1 MEHMKVSTK
10 KWKMGYFE
18 NVKRR
23 EPFLD
28 IDYEELE
35 SCTSI
40 PKSSFSKKKKKRI
53 KKALMLSINTGKKYL
68 KYSIHFA
75 YICDYRP

>member
-35 SCTSI
+35 SCTAI
-40 PKSSFSKKKKKRI
+40 PKSSFSKKKKKE
-53 KKALMLSINTGKKYL
+53 KKKHLCCPSILGK
-68 KYSIHFA
+68 SI
-75 YICDYRP
+75 

>member
-1 MEHMKVSTK
+1 MTSNVKMEHMKVSTK

-40 PKSSFSKKKKKRI
+40 PKSSFSKKKKKE
-53 KKALMLSINTGKKYL
+53 KKKHLCCPSILGK
-68 KYSIHFA
+68 SI
-75 YICDYRP
+75 

>member
-1 MEHMKVSTK
+1 MTSDVKMEHMKVSTK

-40 PKSSFSKKKKKRI
+40 PKSSFSKKKKE
-53 KKALMLSINTGKKYL
+53 
-68 KYSIHFA
+68 
-75 YICDYRP
+75 

>member
-35 SCTSI
+35 SFTSI
-40 PKSSFSKKKKKRI
+40 PKSSFSKKKKE
-53 KKALMLSINTGKKYL
+53 KKKHLCCPSILGK
-68 KYSIHFA
+68 SI
-75 YICDYRP
+75 

>member
-1 MEHMKVSTK
+1 MTSNVKMEHMKVNTK

-23 EPFLD
+23 ESFLD

-40 PKSSFSKKKKKRI
+40 PKSSFSKI
-53 KKALMLSINTGKKYL
+53 K
-68 KYSIHFA
+68 
-75 YICDYRP
+75 

>member
-40 PKSSFSKKKKKRI
+40 PKSSFSKKKKK
-53 KKALMLSINTGKKYL
+53 KKKSTYAVHQYWEKVSKIFHTFCLYL
-68 KYSIHFA
+68 
-75 YICDYRP
+75 

>member
-40 PKSSFSKKKKKRI
+40 PKSSFSKKKKKE
-53 KKALMLSINTGKKYL
+53 KKKHLCCPSILGK
-68 KYSIHFA
+68 SI
-75 YICDYRP
+75 

>member
-40 PKSSFSKKKKKRI
+40 PKSSFSKKKKKE
-53 KKALMLSINTGKKYL
+53 
-68 KYSIHFA
+68 
-75 YICDYRP
+75 